1 MRQSPDQRHRREW
14 LLHLFSNAVRRERGL
29 MNLRAFSLALAL
41 SMIVIAGASAQTTT
55 YNYAKLN
62 FPGASSTSP
71 AWINNNNE
79 VVGTYVDSSNTTHGF
94 KWQSGTFTKVDFPGA
109 ASTLP
114 SGVNDGGVI
123 VGTYTLA
130 NFETHGFKLQNGVFT
145 TIDYP
150 GFVGASGA
158 VGINN
163 SGTIVGNY
171 GNSQGYILSSGTFK
185 TLDAPQLNSGEV
197 LDTELTGITNLGW
210 ITGRVFTGDFWRGF
224 WYVNGEFDFLEKPY
238 SLDNTVSGANGHGDI
253 VGQAGSDCFISF
265 AVESN
270 ESSESSEGFPNL
282 HSLNLPQGA
291 DCPTSINYNRVIV
304 GPSYLGTPASSGLT
318 VKVTSPTNNSTDSNP
333 VHIAAT
339 ASGPNPISQM
349 QVWVNYKEVFHVSG
363 ASLNA
368 NVTLPVGN
376 NERFVVQA
384 LDSTGA
390 TAKVVE
396 TITVK

>member
-1 MRQSPDQRHRREW
+1 MGQSPDQRHRREW
-14 LLHLFSNAVRRERGL
+14 LLHLFSYAVPQRGL
-29 MNLRAFSLALAL
+29 MNLRASSLALAL
-41 SMIVIAGASAQTTT
+41 CMIFVAGASAQTTT

-79 VVGTYVDSSNTTHGF
+79 VVGTYLDSANVTHGF
-94 KWQSGTFTKVDFPGA
+94 KWQSGTFTKIDFPGA
-109 ASTLP
+109 TSTIP
-114 SGVNDGGVI
+114 SGVNDNGII
-123 VGTYTLA
+123 VGTYILSSNA
-130 NFETHGFKLQNGVFT
+130 THGFKLQNGAFT

-158 VGINN
+158 IGINN

-171 GNSQGYILSSGTFK
+171 GNSQGYILSNGTFK
-185 TLDAPQLNSGEV
+185 TLDAPQLNSGEA

-253 VGQAGSDCFISF
+253 VGQAASSCFISF
-265 AVESN
+265 SVESN
-270 ESSESSEGFPNL
+270 ETESGEKFPSLATLNPPGGFCPN
-282 HSLNLPQGA
+282 
-291 DCPTSINYNRVIV
+291 SINYSRVIV
-304 GPSYLGTPASSGLT
+304 GPSYLGTPASTSALA

-339 ASGPNPISQM
+339 ASGPNPISQI
-349 QVWVNYKEVFHVSG
+349 QVWVNYKEIFHVSG

>member
-1 MRQSPDQRHRREW
+1 
-14 LLHLFSNAVRRERGL
+14 
-29 MNLRAFSLALAL
+29 MNLRASSLALAL
-41 SMIVIAGASAQTTT
+41 CMIFVAGASAQTTT

-62 FPGASSTSP
+62 FPGANSTSP

-79 VVGTYVDSSNTTHGF
+79 VVGTYVDSANATHGF
-94 KWQSGTFTKVDFPGA
+94 KWQSGTFTTIDFPN
-109 ASTLP
+109 ASATYP

-123 VGTYTLA
+123 VGTYTLS
-130 NFETHGFKLQNGVFT
+130 NGSHGFRLQNGAFT

-158 VGINN
+158 TGINN
-163 SGTIVGNY
+163 NGIIVGNY
-171 GNSQGYILSSGTFK
+171 GNSQGYILTNGTFK
-185 TLDAPQLNSGEV
+185 TLNAPQLNSGEV
-197 LDTELTGITNLGW
+197 LDTELTGITNQGM

-253 VGQAGSDCFISF
+253 VGQAGSGCYIAF

-270 ESSESSEGFPNL
+270 DGSESSEGFPNL

-304 GPSYLGTPASSGLT
+304 GASYLGTPASTSALA

-339 ASGPNPISQM
+339 ASGPNPISQI
-349 QVWVNYKEVFHVSG
+349 QVWVNYKEIFHVSG
-363 ASLNA
+363 ASMNA